1 MKKPGIFFLTIFCIV
16 FLQNGSTGT
25 SGEGTEEIFRL
36 VNLHTINNP
45 QLKNLDGL
53 ESLEEPIGDIEIKG
67 NKVLVDSI
75 AFKKLL
81 ETPEFSATKNKC
93 MSVFASLTSGSY
105 RFILKKLVVVTTI
118 PTEVVWVAAD
128 SIFYY
133 ENEKEREIRTYDYG
147 RIYFNKLPRVIAS
160 MRMIQLKIYKILK
173 ELILMMLRGT

>member
-1 MKKPGIFFLTIFCIV
+1 MKKPGIFFLTLFCIV

-25 SGEGTEEIFRL
+25 SGEGTEEFFRL

-53 ESLEEPIGDIEIKG
+53 ESLDEPIGDIEIKG

-81 ETPEFSATKNKC
+81 ETPEFSATKNKYK
-93 MSVFASLTSGSY
+93 SVFASLTSGSY

-118 PTEVVWVAAD
+118 PTEVIWVAAD

-147 RIYFNKLPRVIAS
+147 RIYFKNLLRLIIAT
-160 MRMIQLKIYKILK
+160 RMIQLKNYMILK
-173 ELILMMLRGT
+173 ELTLMLLKGL